1 MQSFHE
7 LELNAR
13 EQIRLQRKT
22 TPGETLGNWQ
32 KLPDKK
38 PGCAS
43 TRASGEGGGEEMYKD
58 GWGVTG
64 KVSQRKA
71 AGGTQCG

>member
-1 MQSFHE
+1 MAKAPQE
-7 LELNAR
+7 ENQGAA
-13 EQIRLQRKT
+13 
-22 TPGETLGNWQ
+22 G
-32 KLPDKK
+32 
-38 PGCAS
+38 
-43 TRASGEGGGEEMYKD
+43 RASGEGGGEEMYKD